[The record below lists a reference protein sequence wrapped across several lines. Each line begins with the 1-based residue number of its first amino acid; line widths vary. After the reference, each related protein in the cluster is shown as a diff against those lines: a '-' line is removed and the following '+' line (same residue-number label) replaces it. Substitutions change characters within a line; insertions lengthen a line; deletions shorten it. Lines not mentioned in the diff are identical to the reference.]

1 MNEKLT
7 YIAGDIMDRGAQL
20 KRAEE
25 RDILTQAG
33 INVYTPQD
41 NAEIN
46 DKQNAVAEGLA
57 ERIVREDVVRL
68 MLADNVV
75 IETRAHAQGT
85 LIELGQLH
93 GMKLLARELERIF
106 TEANDE
112 RFDDEFIAVEVGKL
126 MRSVLDKKVYPHDSD
141 IRRHDNAEVGDRRSY
156 APNQYL
162 YGVVLDLT
170 DGHGYYDFE
179 DAVKAIKESEAV

>member
-1 MNEKLT
+1 MTKQLT

-25 RDILTQAG
+25 RDLLTQAG

-41 NAEIN
+41 NASIN

-57 ERIVREDVVRL
+57 ERIVREDVERL
-68 MLADNVV
+68 MLADSVV
-75 IETRAHAQGT
+75 IEPRAHAQGT

-93 GMKLLARELERIF
+93 GMKMLARELYRIDC
-106 TEANDE
+106 TSL
-112 RFDDEFIAVEVGKL
+112 DDREFAVGVSNL

-141 IRRHDNAEVGDRRSY
+141 IRRHNTPEIGDRRSY

-170 DGHGYYDFE
+170 DGHGYYEFE
-179 DAVKAIKESEAV
+179 DAVKAIKDNELEAV